1 MDLAPDEFRCVKW
14 PKKFKIDIRH
24 YDGTTNPQQFLQ
36 LYSIIATVAGADET
50 IMTSWFP
57 LALKG
62 DAQTW
67 FLNLPKN
74 SIRSWRGLK
83 EQFLGAFQ
91 GGYERPGVPGISMP
105 SSSIRVKLLASTSSA
120 SLRR

>member
-1 MDLAPDEFRCVKW
+1 MKW
-14 PKKFKIDIRH
+14 PRKFKIDVRH
-24 YDGTTNPQQFLQ
+24 YDDTTNSPDFLQ
-36 LYSIIATVAGADET
+36 LYSLATTVVGADDM

-74 SIRSWRGLK
+74 SVRSWRVLK

-91 GGYERPGVPGISMP
+91 SGYERPGVIGDLYALMQHPM
-105 SSSIRVKLLASTSSA
+105 RLFASTSNA
-120 SLRR
+120 

>member
-1 MDLAPDEFRCVKW
+1 M
-14 PKKFKIDIRH
+14 
-24 YDGTTNPQQFLQ
+24 
-36 LYSIIATVAGADET
+36 
-50 IMTSWFP
+50 IMTSWFL

-74 SIRSWRGLK
+74 SIRSWRALK

-91 GGYERPGVPGISMP
+91 GGYERPGVPGDLYALKQHP
-105 SSSIRVKLLASTSSA
+105 GET
-120 SLRR
+120 LRKYIQRFTQKMNTIPCINSW

>member
-1 MDLAPDEFRCVKW
+1 M
-14 PKKFKIDIRH
+14 
-24 YDGTTNPQQFLQ
+24 
-36 LYSIIATVAGADET
+36 
-50 IMTSWFP
+50 IMTSWFL

-74 SIRSWRGLK
+74 SIRSWRALK

-91 GGYERPGVPGISMP
+91 GGYERPGVPEDLYALKQHLGE
-105 SSSIRVKLLASTSSA
+105 T
-120 SLRR
+120 LRKYIQRFT